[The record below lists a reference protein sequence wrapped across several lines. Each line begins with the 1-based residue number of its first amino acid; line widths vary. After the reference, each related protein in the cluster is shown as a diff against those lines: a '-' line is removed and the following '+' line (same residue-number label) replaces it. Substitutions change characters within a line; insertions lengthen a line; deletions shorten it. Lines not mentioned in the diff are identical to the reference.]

1 VPKLHTIAHTMA
13 KRFKLAKPSKVK
25 LGPKAD
31 ILKTDGDWQA
41 AVKKSLG
48 KKKPATGWPGVDNG
62 TGRG

>member
-1 VPKLHTIAHTMA
+1 MA